1 MSTSI
6 DRILR
11 IYNVRPKKQRKGR
24 KGNKAPE
31 REREVKRMH
40 SVERTKDFSPVGK
53 VRMHSLEPSIGKR
66 SSDQH
71 AFSFTSLPVSVD
83 TSLEESFERLEK
95 LMDRSNKARA
105 SRRTLQVQMLQ
116 LGVSELMTTGKL
128 ESIAELDDLHVDEM
142 FNIGLPTVQ
151 VPDALLSKYEAQR
164 LAQSK
169 PS

>member
-1 MSTSI
+1 MSTNI

-11 IYNVRPKKQRKGR
+11 IYNVKPKKLRKGR
-24 KGNKAPE
+24 KGNKQPE

-40 SVERTKDFSPVGK
+40 SVERLKDLSPMGK

-71 AFSFTSLPVSVD
+71 AFSLTSLPVSLD

-95 LMDRSNKARA
+95 LMNRSNKARE

-116 LGVSELMTTGKL
+116 LGVSELVTTGKL
-128 ESIAELDDLHVDEM
+128 EAIAELDDLHVDEM
-142 FNIGLPTVQ
+142 FNVGLPTVQ
-151 VPDALLSKYEAQR
+151 PPDALLSKYEAQ
-164 LAQSK
+164 LLIQSK